1 MTEQKKDNDYGSIV
15 ISWMVPEYEKH
26 KRSRKWYISAGIIG
40 LILMIFSIITL
51 NYLFAFIIIIAAL
64 IIILHDAR
72 DPELVDFS
80 ITTEGLIVGHK
91 FYDYDEIK
99 NFSIVYKPRLEV
111 KNIYFEFKNFLR
123 HRLTIPLEDKNPVEI
138 RKILL
143 KYLPEDTERTDPPL
157 SEGLAKLLKL

>member
-1 MTEQKKDNDYGSIV
+1 MPEQKKANDYGNII
-15 ISWMVPEYEKH
+15 ISWEIPEYEKH
-26 KRSRKWYISAGIIG
+26 KRSKKWYISAAIIG
-40 LILMIFSIITL
+40 LILIAFSIVTL

-72 DPELVDFS
+72 DPDLVDFA
-80 ITTEGLIVGHK
+80 ITTEGLLVGRK

-157 SEGLAKLLKL
+157 SDGLAKLLKL